1 MAILSS
7 LHKPFKWSYFTLGL
21 TFEELKAN
29 RLSSLCNFYASTS
42 PLLNNQSQLEPR
54 DDVTPHDDPFVHDV
68 TETYRCFTEEKCYA
82 LRDGDRQIFLAAT
95 TAVPTFALR

>member
-1 MAILSS
+1 MSPLNVAVL
-7 LHKPFKWSYFTLGL
+7 FLGV
-21 TFEELKAN
+21 TFDELKSN

-42 PLLNNQSQLEPR
+42 PFLNNQSQLEPS

-68 TETYRCFTEEKCYA
+68 TETYRCFTNEKCYA